1 MVSALT
7 SRAVD
12 HGFEHQWGQIKD
24 FILGIVCFFVKQAS
38 VKSKNK
44 DWLRMRLMYSSGAKC
59 LLVDFCSVS

>member
-44 DWLRMRLMYSSGAKC
+44 VRTHYDGGNMLSW
-59 LLVDFCSVS
+59 